1 MTGSAAVR
9 WLLGLQ
15 SVPAG
20 ASDARLAWE
29 HDVPAWLAVLAVAV
43 AAAVAWASYR
53 RLAIGERSRRA
64 LVALRTASIL
74 LLAALLAGPLLEIP
88 RETVEPDSVIV
99 LADRS
104 RSMEVEDMAGPG
116 GSRSRDAALRE
127 LAGAGSP
134 FADAGPDHRVSWF
147 GFSEGLVP
155 LASSAVGV
163 DVGTP
168 SGERTLIASAIERA
182 LERSSG
188 RAISAIVLLTDG
200 RTTEPPDRAL
210 VRRLQADGITVSAV
224 ALGAEGE
231 VGDTAIA
238 SVDAPRRAFVRDL
251 VPVEATVERR
261 GPSRGR
267 AMRVELVDAATG
279 EVTDRAELAPGTAQD
294 AAGIASDRVQLIA
307 RPSAAGDARWEVRV
321 SAADGA
327 RDLLPANDRR
337 SVPITLVDR
346 PMRVLFVD
354 GYPRWEYR
362 YLKNL
367 LQRERSVESAV
378 MLLSAERDFAQE
390 GNTPISRLPRTR
402 EEFDRFDLF
411 VIGDVPASFFT
422 GEQLSELR
430 RAVGDRGAGLL
441 WIGGERSTPRTWNG
455 TSLEDLLPF
464 TGPLELERLEDAVN
478 LRPTALAT
486 RSGVLRLADD
496 PRAGFPEEL
505 GPDGEPWSR
514 LEWVQRIPPATLK
527 PAAEVLAES
536 SQRVDGA
543 NAPIVVSMRFGA
555 GNAMYV
561 ATDEIWRWRNG
572 RGETY
577 PERFWVQL
585 LRSLARPALGS
596 GSEEVRIAVEPARAT
611 VGDPVRIEVE
621 LPAGS
626 PPATVALEAVPEDRS
641 RATVEVDASPAP
653 GGGFVAR
660 WMPESEGRWT
670 IRPRDPALAARAGTG
685 ASFES
690 VRSDRELRDAEV
702 DRALLDTLARETGG
716 RVVGPADAAS
726 LVRSLPN
733 RSVRTEDPVQDRL
746 WNSPAALLLVLA
758 LLGTEWIVR
767 RKARLA

>member
-1 MTGSAAVR
+1 MTGSAPIR
-9 WLLGLQ
+9 WMLGLER
-15 SVPAG
+15 VPDG
-20 ASDARLAWE
+20 AQDARFAFE
-29 HDVPAWLAVLAVAV
+29 HPVPPWLVVLALV
-43 AAAVAWASYR
+43 AAFAIAWASYR
-53 RLAIGERSRRA
+53 RLAIGERPRRA
-64 LVALRTASIL
+64 LVALRTTTIVT
-74 LLAALLAGPLLEIP
+74 LAALLAGPLLEVP
-88 RETVEPDSVIV
+88 RETVEPDSVVV

-104 RSMEVEDMAGPG
+104 RSLEVEDVSGPTG
-116 GSRSRDAALRE
+116 IGSRDAALRA
-127 LAGAGSP
+127 LAGPGSP
-134 FADAGPDHRVSWF
+134 FADAGPEHRVSWF
-147 GFSEGLVP
+147 GFSEDLVP
-155 LASSAVGV
+155 LASGAQGV
-163 DVGTP
+163 DVGAP
-168 SGERTLIASAIERA
+168 VGERTLIASAIERA

-200 RTTEPPDRAL
+200 RTTDPPDRAL
-210 VRRLQADGITVSAV
+210 VRRLQSDGIAVSAIV
-224 ALGAEGE
+224 LGADAE
-231 VGDTAIA
+231 VGDTSVAA
-238 SVDAPRRAFVRDL
+238 VDAPRRAFVRDL

-261 GPSRGR
+261 GPARAR
-267 AMRVELVDAATG
+267 AMRVELVDASTG
-279 EVTDRAELAPGTAQD
+279 EVSDRSELPPAGQAD
-294 AAGIASDRVQLIA
+294 AAVAVDRVQLIA
-307 RPSAAGDARWEVRV
+307 KPSAAGDARWEVRV

-337 SVPITLVDR
+337 PVPITLVDR
-346 PMRVLFVD
+346 PMRVLYVD

-402 EEFDRFDLF
+402 EEFDRYDLF
-411 VIGDVPASFFT
+411 VVGDVPASFFT

-464 TGPLELERLEDAVN
+464 TGPFELERLVDAVN
-478 LRPTALAT
+478 LRPTALAA

-505 GPDGEPWSR
+505 GPGGEPWSR
-514 LEWVQRIPPATLK
+514 LEWVQRIPQSSLK

-536 SQRVDGA
+536 AQQVDGSV
-543 NAPIVVSMRFGA
+543 APIVISMRFGA

-561 ATDEIWRWRNG
+561 ATDEVWRWRHG
-572 RGETY
+572 RGEAY

-596 GSEEVRIAVEPARAT
+596 GNEEVRIAVEPARAT

-621 LPAGS
+621 LPPGA
-626 PPATVALEAVPEDRS
+626 PPATVALEAVPDDRA
-641 RATVEVDASPAP
+641 RATVEIDAAPAP
-653 GGGFVAR
+653 GGGFVAG
-660 WMPESEGRWT
+660 WIPESEGRWS
-670 IRPRDPALAARAGTG
+670 IRPRDPALAARAAGG

-702 DRALLDTLARETGG
+702 DRALLEALARETGG

-733 RSVRTEDPVQDRL
+733 RSVRTADPVQDRL
-746 WNSPAALLLVLA
+746 WNSPAALALVLS
-758 LLGTEWIVR
+758 LLGAEWVMW